1 MNSQKQ
7 KEIYMLQV
15 RLFRQAQIK
24 WNLSANEC
32 SKLFNRYDIFAYIET
47 CYEFFH
53 IQGDDANL
61 EDIRHYLK
69 QKGVIL

>member
-7 KEIYMLQV
+7 KDIYMLQV
-15 RLFRQAQIK
+15 RLFRLAQLK

-32 SKLFNRYDIFAYIET
+32 SELFNRHDIFNYIET

-53 IQGDDANL
+53 VQGDDANL
-61 EDIRHYLK
+61 EDIRVFLSK
-69 QKGVIL
+69 KGVSL